1 MIDRQEIMDFA
12 REFQLDPSIIE
23 KDYVLGWLL
32 AGISNYPQLEST
44 WVFKGGTCLK
54 KCYFE
59 TYRFS
64 EDLDFTITNP
74 DHINPEFLNLV
85 FSEISQWI
93 YDESGIE
100 IPVERLRFDIYKNP
114 QGRTSVEGRIYY
126 QGPLQRRGS
135 LPRLK
140 IDITHDEI
148 LVLNPIARRIHH
160 PYSDMQDNG
169 FSIQCYCFEEVFAE
183 KLRALAERLRPR
195 DLYDVVH
202 LHRLDILGVDLKL
215 LVRTLEDKCRFKSIA
230 VPTMFILENK
240 PEKAELVTE
249 WENMLGHQLPMLPP
263 FEQFWEELPGL
274 FEWLYSLVPKV
285 VHKPIPA
292 PVEVD
297 TKWKPPSMAH
307 AWHTAVPL
315 EAIRFA
321 AANRLCVNL
330 HYQGTRRLIEPYSL
344 RRTKDG
350 DILLHAVKHNTGE
363 SRSYRIDRIQGA
375 ETTKISFKPRYTIEL
390 IPSGPIFTSPTSR
403 KSKSPAKYKTISY
416 KSTRSR
422 KSGSRRISGQPAY
435 IIQCTIC
442 GKKFNRTKYK
452 TQLNPH
458 KNKEGYPCPS
468 RIGYIV
474 DIKY

>member
-12 REFQLDPSIIE
+12 RELELDPNIIE
-23 KDYVLGWLL
+23 KDYVLDWLL
-32 AGISNYPQLEST
+32 AGISNHPQLKTS

-74 DHINPEFLNLV
+74 DHINPEFLTSV

-100 IPVERLRFDIYKNP
+100 IPVENLRFDVYENP
-114 QGRTSVEGRIYY
+114 RGRTSVEGRIYY
-126 QGPLQRRGS
+126 RGPLQRGGS
-135 LPRLK
+135 LPRVK

-148 LVLNPIARRIHH
+148 LVLNPIARGIHH
-160 PYSDMQDNG
+160 PYSDKLDNG

-195 DLYDVVH
+195 DLYDVIH
-202 LHRLDILGVDLKL
+202 LYRLDTLRVDLKL
-215 LVRTLEDKCRFKSIA
+215 LVSTLEDKCRFKSIT
-230 VPTMFILENK
+230 VPTMLILENK
-240 PEKAELVTE
+240 PERAELVTE

-274 FEWLYSLVPKV
+274 FEWLHNLVPKV

-297 TKWKPPSMAH
+297 TEWQPPSMVR
-307 AWHTAVPL
+307 AWHTTVPL

-330 HYQGTRRLIEPYSL
+330 QYQGIRQLIEPYSL

-350 DILLHAVKHNTGE
+350 NILLHAVKHNTGE

-375 ETTKISFKPRYTIEL
+375 EITNTSFKPKYTIEL
-390 IPSGPIFTSPTSR
+390 TPSGPISTPPTSR
-403 KSKSPAKYKTISY
+403 KLKSPRRYKTKIY
-416 KSTRSR
+416 KSTRS
-422 KSGSRRISGQPAY
+422 KSVSRSISGQPAY
-435 IIQCTIC
+435 IIQCITC
-442 GKKFNRTKYK
+442 GKKFKRKRYETR
-452 TQLNPH
+452 LNPH
-458 KNKEGYPCPS
+458 KNKEGYQCPS
-468 RIGYIV
+468 RIGYFV
-474 DIKY
+474 EVKY

>member
-1 MIDRQEIMDFA
+1 LIDRQEILDFA
-12 REFQLDPSIIE
+12 REFDLDPNIIE

-32 AGISNYPQLEST
+32 AGISNHPQLEST
-44 WVFKGGTCLK
+44 WAFKGGTCLK

-64 EDLDFTITNP
+64 EDLDFTITNS
-74 DHINPEFLNLV
+74 DHINSEFLTSV
-85 FSEISQWI
+85 FSEISQWL

-100 IPVERLRFDIYKNP
+100 IPVESIRFDIYKNP

-126 QGPLQRRGS
+126 QGPLQRKGS
-135 LPRLK
+135 LPRVK

-160 PYSDMQDNG
+160 PYSDMLDNG
-169 FSIQCYCFEEVFAE
+169 FSIRCYCFEEVFAE

-202 LHRLDILGVDLKL
+202 LYRLDTTGVDLKV

-230 VPTMFILENK
+230 VPTMLILENK
-240 PEKAELVTE
+240 PEKAELVAE
-249 WENMLGHQLPMLPP
+249 WGNMLGHQLPMLPP

-274 FEWLYSLVPKV
+274 FDWLYSLVPKV
-285 VHKPIPA
+285 VHKPIPS
-292 PVEVD
+292 PLEVD
-297 TKWKPPSMAH
+297 TTWQPPSMAY
-307 AWHTAVPL
+307 AWHATVPL

-321 AANRLCVNL
+321 AANRLCVDL

-350 DILLHAVKHNTGE
+350 NILLHAVKHNTGE

-390 IPSGPIFTSPTSR
+390 TPAGPISTPSTS
-403 KSKSPAKYKTISY
+403 
-416 KSTRSR
+416 
-422 KSGSRRISGQPAY
+422 
-435 IIQCTIC
+435 
-442 GKKFNRTKYK
+442 KK
-452 TQLNPH
+452 
-458 KNKEGYPCPS
+458 
-468 RIGYIV
+468 
-474 DIKY
+474 D